1 MRKINIVN
9 AGLYNDEPK
18 VVLEGGDPNI
28 KARISVVTN
37 NVNNQYSIAQIDV
50 DSVGDGYKSLPT
62 VKVIGDVVIPAILTP
77 ELLPID
83 KYVTFL
89 TSFVCDSNNVPQ
101 VQV

>member
-9 AGLYNDEPK
+9 SGLYNDEPK
-18 VVLEGGDPNI
+18 VILEGGDPNI
-28 KARISVVTN
+28 NARISIVTN
-37 NVNNQYSIAQIDV
+37 NINNKYSILEVNV

-62 VKVIGDVVIPAILTP
+62 IKVVGDAAVPAILTA

-89 TSFVCDSNNVPQ
+89 TSFACDANNVPQ
-101 VQV
+101 VQT